1 MILREMPRWAGLLFI
16 AVVAFIAGVVV
27 APLTLVPAA
36 FEESGVLDGY
46 ARYLN
51 AIVSFEWVAE
61 VGVGGFLLFLGL
73 IAAWASTQAIFL
85 SPIVG
90 RPRVQEQGRSLLP
103 SVIVASVIGALGC
116 ALLWVAMVEGVCAFA
131 CGDAE
136 EFNGVYGMVVG
147 TAYLTG
153 LGVWILGGFLWFMLL
168 ARAGSLRNPAG
179 LDRLVRWLF
188 AGTCVELLLGV
199 VFYLQVRRKTDCYCA
214 MASFWSIVLGAGT
227 LFWMCGPWAVL
238 LVTRR
243 ERLQW
248 ARGACRQC
256 GYPRR
261 TDADLCPECG
271 ARHVPSSARH

>member
-1 MILREMPRWAGLLFI
+1 MPRWAGLLFI
-16 AVVAFIAGVVV
+16 AAVAFIAGVVV
-27 APLTLVPAA
+27 APLTLIPAA
-36 FEESGVLDGY
+36 FEETRVFEDY
-46 ARYLN
+46 IEYLN
-51 AIVSFEWVAE
+51 GIVTLRWADELDE
-61 VGVGGFLLFLGL
+61 GGFWVVVGL
-73 IAAWASTQAIFL
+73 IAAWAATQALFL

-214 MASFWSIVLGAGT
+214 MASFWSIVLGAVT

-238 LVTRR
+238 LVTRG

-248 ARGACRQC
+248 ARGACTQC